1 MAEAPLRLIGG
12 TGSPYTRKMVALLRY
27 RRIPYAVTWG
37 HPAQELERLGIAPP
51 RPVLLPTLLFEEE
64 GEVRARCDSTPLIR
78 RLEAEYAGRSVVPT
92 SPALAF
98 IDYLLEDFADEWG
111 TKWMF
116 HYRWCRPADAEKAA
130 TVLPLTIDVSLPPRE
145 LEAVARAFGDRQIER
160 LWVVGSN
167 TATAPVI
174 EASYERFLAA
184 FAAHLEQ
191 QPCLLGRRPGAGD
204 FALFGQLSQL
214 AAFDPTPRALAD
226 DKAPRVVAWV
236 DRLEDL
242 GGLEPAEADWND
254 PAALPPTLRPLL
266 EEVGR
271 VYAPALLANAAA
283 VAAGDAEWETEIDGA
298 AWRQRSFPYQA
309 KCLGWIR
316 DEYAALDT
324 AARAQV
330 DALLAGTGCEV
341 LVAP

>member
-1 MAEAPLRLIGG
+1 MAELLRLIGG

-27 RRIPYAVTWG
+27 RRIPYAVTWA

-51 RPVLLPTLLFEEE
+51 RPVLLPTLLFEED
-64 GEVRARCDSTPLIR
+64 GDVRARCDSTPLIR
-78 RLEAEYAGRSVVPT
+78 RLETDYAGRSAVPT
-92 SPALAF
+92 DPALAF

-116 HYRWCRPADAEKAA
+116 HYRWCRGADAAKAA

-167 TATAPVI
+167 STTAAVI

-184 FAAHLEQ
+184 FAAHLET
-191 QPCLLGRRPGAGD
+191 QPCLLGRRPGASD

-214 AAFDPTPRALAD
+214 CAFDPTPRAIAD
-226 DKAPRVVAWV
+226 ELAPRAVAWV

-242 GGLEPAEADWND
+242 SGLEPADDDWND
-254 PAALPPTLRPLL
+254 SGAPPATLRPLL
-266 EEVGR
+266 AEVGR

-283 VAAGDAEWETEIDGA
+283 VSAGDAEWETDIDGA
-298 AWRQRSFPYQA
+298 SWRQRSFPYQA

-316 DEYAALDT
+316 EHYAALDD
-324 AARAQV
+324 AARGRVAS
-330 DALLAGTGCEV
+330 LLAGTGCEA
-341 LVAP
+341 LVAV